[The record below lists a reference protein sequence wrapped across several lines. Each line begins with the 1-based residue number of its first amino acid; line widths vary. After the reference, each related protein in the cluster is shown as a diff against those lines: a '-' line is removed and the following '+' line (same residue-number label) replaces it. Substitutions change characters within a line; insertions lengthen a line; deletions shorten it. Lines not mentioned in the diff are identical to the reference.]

1 MQKINI
7 PAAMAALCKK
17 EQKSHDRR
25 FVNVYY
31 DADAGA
37 LVATNGHIMLI
48 ERLPEPLGL
57 PAGLYDPVTGT
68 VSPDW
73 QAGDSWLLWQQVDNG
88 PRMPAA
94 MPAGVFDSVARW
106 VRKADAKKYMAREVG
121 QINGAVYNLDYL
133 KIAAAFLDGVPD
145 AVAYN
150 ARGAE
155 EDHRCVP
162 LVMDRG
168 ARRVI
173 LMPMVP
179 EGLEDRYNPAGAAAF
194 ADMIAKK
201 TRAAAVVFVVVLPD
215 GVHVFKNKTDAEQ
228 LAARYGA
235 TVAESVVM

>member
-25 FVNVYY
+25 FVNVYH

-48 ERLPEPLGL
+48 ERPREPLGL

-68 VSPDW
+68 MSPDW
-73 QAGDSWLLWQQVDNG
+73 QEGDSWLLWWQVDNG

-94 MPAGVFDSVARW
+94 MPAGAFDSVARW
-106 VRKADAKKYMAREVG
+106 VRKADAKKYTAREVG
-121 QINGAVYNLDYL
+121 QINGATYNFDYL
-133 KIAAAFLDGVPD
+133 KIAAAFLEGVPES
-145 AVAYN
+145 VAYN

-155 EDHRCVP
+155 EDHRCAP

-168 ARRVI
+168 TRRVI
-173 LMPMVP
+173 LMPIKP
-179 EGLEDRYNPAGAAAF
+179 DGLENTYNPAGAVGF
-194 ADMIAKK
+194 VDMIKNKA
-201 TRAAAVVFVVVLPD
+201 RAAAVVFVVVLPD

-228 LAARYGA
+228 LSARYGA